1 MLALQKKV
9 QTLQDENTFVK
20 RNLSRLSEERNRSIS
35 DSQATEEE
43 LRSRLLILEPK
54 TKRVDELIEE
64 NKRLRETKDEKT
76 RKTKIV

>member
-54 TKRVDELIEE
+54 KKRVDELIEE